1 MNSPKNPKITW
12 PASWKTRSIPWMNPE
27 MPPPRNIDPCAIA
40 CHVRPSKTRR
50 PRARAA
56 TAGRS
61 GFALRRVDAVG
72 LDLAI
77 EVAALDLQAL
87 RRPRHVP
94 VVGAQLGDDV
104 RALEVVARLPE
115 RSLVRLGRR
124 RGRVL
129 RPERSRAV
137 VGADLVAG
145 RHDHEPLDHVPQL
158 AHVARPVVGQ
168 EVA

>member
-27 MPPPRNIDPCAIA
+27 MPPSRNVNPCAIA

-50 PRARAA
+50 PRAGRRRR
-56 TAGRS
+56 GRS

-77 EVAALDLQAL
+77 EMAALDLQAL

-115 RSLVRLGRR
+115 RSPVRLGRR

-129 RPERSRAV
+129 GTRRRRH
-137 VGADLVAG
+137 VGA
-145 RHDHEPLDHVPQL
+145 
-158 AHVARPVVGQ
+158 
-168 EVA
+168 